1 MSDQSL
7 ALLLSHTNTSDAAL
21 KAADYDGFDGRRAVF
36 GCVHSARA
44 KEISCGS
51 LVVVGS
57 RVLRDGLY
65 EQLLARSA
73 AWPDHGVKS
82 VERIGDCLVPGAI
95 VHAVYDGHRYAEELD
110 QPPRPDLAERR
121 EHAFREIGAPAYAT

>member
-1 MSDQSL
+1 M
-7 ALLLSHTNTSDAAL
+7 
-21 KAADYDGFDGRRAVF
+21 
-36 GCVHSARA
+36 
-44 KEISCGS
+44 
-51 LVVVGS
+51 
-57 RVLRDGLY
+57 
-65 EQLLARSA
+65 A